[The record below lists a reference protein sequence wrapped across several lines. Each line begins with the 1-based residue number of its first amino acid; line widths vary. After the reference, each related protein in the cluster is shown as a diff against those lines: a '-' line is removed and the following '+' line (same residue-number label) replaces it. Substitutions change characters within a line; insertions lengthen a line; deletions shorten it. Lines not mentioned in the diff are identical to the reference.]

1 MRVVRH
7 GGSVPET
14 PPALLTV
21 TEAAEHLRISRSL
34 GYELARAYLATDG
47 TEGLPVI
54 RLASRLR
61 VPRWALE
68 ELARTGRVV
77 RLGDGATRLDQR
89 RGRAG

>member
-7 GGSVPET
+7 CSSVPEAL
-14 PPALLTV
+14 PALLTV
-21 TEAAEHLRISRSL
+21 TEAAERLRISRSL

-77 RLGDGATRLDQR
+77 RLDDGPTRLDQR